1 MALGEVQWRVSTEK
15 PIFSSPCVYRPGSV
29 VFGSHDGMLR
39 KVCCRSGEIVWAANL
54 QVDKRASSQS
64 LDSFEEFGDC
74 LKVRDELFVL
84 GIVQI
89 QLEINELAF
98 EAVLDLLSAVADVRD
113 SQEVEQ
119 SAIGSI
125 LAAAEQDMVQ
135 DAAHNLQRLR
145 DFRGNNY
152 FVQFSVNQSEGEG
165 EAVQFPTEENYVPD
179 AILDHFTPVSKRTTW
194 KQRYFVN
201 EEFWGG
207 HGFPVF
213 LYIGGEGPLGPKAI
227 TNRTFIYYMAE
238 QHRALLLALEHRFY
252 GKSYPTVD
260 MSTPNLMY
268 LSSEQALADLAHFH
282 SFVTDKYGLTDEKW
296 VAYGGS
302 YPGNLAAWVKL
313 KFPALFAGTV
323 ASSAPV
329 RAKTDFFEYMEVVG
343 DGLRYFGGGEC
354 YHEVELAITQFAELM
369 DGGDEGRKKVNDLF
383 KPCYPMT
390 DEFDDSVFETS
401 VMGAFQDI
409 AQYNA
414 IHEGVM
420 TLSDV
425 CEHFAKPGDAVGK
438 LASFLEKTRV
448 GDCLDSKFQGAP
460 NGTVEVLSR
469 DQFDGESSA
478 RQWVYQTCNEFG
490 YFQTTTSVRSP
501 FHALRAVTEAN
512 VGTEICKRVYD
523 IDVAPDV
530 AGANLD
536 YGSLGIE
543 VEGVTFPSGTIDPW
557 HALAVQN
564 STDLH
569 SYSSKAVFIEG
580 TAHCADMYYPS
591 ERDSPQLQWAHKKIA
606 ARVEQYLQDRD
617 YRHDVAATP
626 LTPEEVEA
634 VE

>member
-1 MALGEVQWRVSTEK
+1 MGNPLPNLFANHEFRRADVPFLDQTSTAPAELSQCAH
-15 PIFSSPCVYRPGSV
+15 SSIGA
-29 VFGSHDGMLR
+29 M
-39 KVCCRSGEIVWAANL
+39 
-54 QVDKRASSQS
+54 ASSHR
-64 LDSFEEFGDC
+64 L
-74 LKVRDELFVL
+74 LVL
-84 GIVQI
+84 YAI
-89 QLEINELAF
+89 ACF
-98 EAVLDLLSAVADVRD
+98 AVLSPVSAASSGAR
-113 SQEVEQ
+113 
-119 SAIGSI
+119 
-125 LAAAEQDMVQ
+125 
-135 DAAHNLQRLR
+135 AHNLQRLQ
-145 DFRGNNY
+145 DFRGHEY
-152 FVQFSVNQSEGEG
+152 FVQFDVHQSEDDPVTFP
-165 EAVQFPTEENYVPD
+165 VQEDFFTD
-179 AILDHFTPVSKRTTW
+179 AILDHFAPVSRRTTW
-194 KQRYFVN
+194 KQRYQVN

-227 TNRTFIYYMAE
+227 TNRTFIYYLAE

-252 GKSYPTVD
+252 GKSYPTED
-260 MSTPNLMY
+260 MSLPNLVY

-282 SFVTDKYGLTDEKW
+282 SFVTDQYGLTDEKW
-296 VAYGGS
+296 VAFGGS

-313 KFPALFAGTV
+313 KYPALFAGTV

-329 RAKTDFFEYMEVVG
+329 HAKTDFFEYMEVVG

-354 YHEVELAITQFAELM
+354 YHEVEQAITQLGELM
-369 DGGDEGRKKVNDLF
+369 DSGKKGRDKVDELF

-390 DEFDDSVFETS
+390 NEFDDSVFETS

-420 TLSDV
+420 TLDEV
-425 CEHFAKPGDAVGK
+425 CKHFTEAGDAVGK
-438 LASFLEKTRV
+438 LASFINRTRV

-469 DQFDGESSA
+469 DQFDGKSSA
-478 RQWVYQTCNEFG
+478 RQWVYQTCNMFG
-490 YFQTTTSVRSP
+490 YFQTTTSARSP

-512 VGTEICKRVYD
+512 AGTEICKRVYEMN
-523 IDVAPDV
+523 VAPDV

-543 VEGVTFPSGTIDPW
+543 VERVTFPSGTIDPW

-564 STDLH
+564 STKMH
-569 SYSSKAVFIEG
+569 SYSAEAVFIEG

-591 ERDSPQLQWAHKKIA
+591 ARDSPQLQWAHAKIA
-606 ARVEQYLQDRD
+606 SRVDLYLQDAD
-617 YRHDVAATP
+617 YYVPTP
-626 LTPEEVEA
+626 LTPEEVKA